1 MFWLRF
7 YLWLAPVALL
17 LACLVVFLYRGFQK
31 QFPVFLAYIVVELAH
46 SFTLIVIIALLP
58 HSAHSLEIYRWA
70 LVFGTG
76 MTAILACG
84 ALYELASELL
94 LSHGSLGRTL
104 RRPLPRWS
112 AAVLVLLAAA
122 SSALLSSRGME
133 QVMGV
138 FQVLDF
144 STNLVKIGLLVTLV
158 LFGRV
163 LGISWTGL
171 PEGIVL
177 GFGVYAA
184 VELGAAPLFS
194 ALGPRHYIAV
204 DLIRMAGFHISVMLW
219 LGYFLR
225 PVRPPTR
232 VGNDLTVAELE
243 SLSEQM
249 RGIAQ
254 S

>member
-1 MFWLRF
+1 MFLLRL

-46 SFTLIVIIALLP
+46 SLTLIVIVALLP
-58 HSAHSLEIYRWA
+58 HSPRSLEIYRWA
-70 LVFGTG
+70 LVLGTG

-84 ALYELASELL
+84 ALYELASMLL
-94 LSHGSLGRTL
+94 LSHSSLGRTL
-104 RRPLPRWS
+104 RPLPRWS

-138 FQVLDF
+138 FQTLDF
-144 STNLVKIGLLVTLV
+144 STNLVKIGLLLTLV
-158 LFGRV
+158 LFGKV
-163 LGISWTGL
+163 LGISWTGV

-177 GFGVYAA
+177 GFGVFAG
-184 VELGAAPLFS
+184 VEVGAAPLFS
-194 ALGPRHYIAV
+194 ALGPGHYIAV
-204 DLIRMAGFHISVMLW
+204 DLIRMSGFHVSVMLW
-219 LGYFLR
+219 LVYLLR
-225 PVRPPTR
+225 PVKPRSR
-232 VGNDLTVAELE
+232 IEGDLTVAELE

-249 RGIAQ
+249 RRIAQ